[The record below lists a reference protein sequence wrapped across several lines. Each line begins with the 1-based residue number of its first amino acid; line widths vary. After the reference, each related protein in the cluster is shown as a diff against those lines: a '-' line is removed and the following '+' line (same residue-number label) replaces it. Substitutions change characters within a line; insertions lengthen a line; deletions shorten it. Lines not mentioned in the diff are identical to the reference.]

1 MGGIEWAGA
10 RAGLYTCACCMGGGE
25 RTGGIGW
32 TGTRSIRVSQLTRGQ
47 YLDGEEEEEML
58 LC

>member
-1 MGGIEWAGA
+1 
-10 RAGLYTCACCMGGGE
+10 MGGGE

-32 TGTRSIRVSQLTRGQ
+32 TGTRSIRVSQLIGVQ